1 MKKAI
6 SNFFSVLLMTT
17 LLVIVI
23 AFAVIIYLTLNTQSS
38 DTIYEYVGEK
48 YITSED
54 EMKKNSVTKE
64 NYESII
70 DRFKLLISNDKEA
83 EETINYTEK
92 TSETKYFYEQLNDW
106 EKKIY
111 NGLQENKKNMM
122 NGTYAINFGNT
133 FNDVLSKENGG
144 EILGDYYQAAVEAFT
159 HDNADLFFLD
169 VNKMYLNI
177 ETTKKLTKTTYKVY
191 ISAKSGETYYAN
203 GFSSPEQVKEAIN
216 HIEQVK
222 DKIVSS
228 LSGNQY
234 KDIVMVHDY
243 LIDNI
248 EYDESYKSIG
258 IYSVYGALVKK
269 LAVCEGYAKA
279 FKYIVNSA
287 GIECEL
293 VQGKATN
300 SSGNTESHAWN
311 VVKIDDKWYFVDVT
325 WDDPIVIGNG
335 VLTIRNKH
343 KYLLKGTES
352 FKESHK
358 EEYQFTENGKVFS
371 YPEVN
376 RYDYK

>member
-1 MKKAI
+1 MKKSI
-6 SNFFSVLLMTT
+6 SNIFSILLMTI
-17 LLVIVI
+17 LFVIVI
-23 AFAVIIYLTLNTQSS
+23 TVAVIIYLTLNTESS

-48 YITSED
+48 YISSED
-54 EMKKNSVTKE
+54 DMKKNNTTKE
-64 NYESII
+64 TDKSII
-70 DRFKLLISNDKEA
+70 DKFKLLISNDKEA
-83 EETINYTEK
+83 KETINYSEIAF
-92 TSETKYFYEQLNDW
+92 ETKYFYEQLNDW

-111 NGLQENKKNMM
+111 KGLQENKKNMM
-122 NGTYAINFGNT
+122 NGTYTINFGNT
-133 FNDVLSKENGG
+133 FTDVLSKEKGG

-159 HDNADLFFLD
+159 HDNADLFFID

-177 ETTKKLTKTTYKVY
+177 ETTKKITKTTYKVY
-191 ISAKSGETYYAN
+191 ISPKTGETYFAN
-203 GFSSPEQVKEAIN
+203 GFSS
-216 HIEQVK
+216 IEQVQEAMNQIEQFK
-222 DKIVSS
+222 DKIIGS

-234 KDIVMVHDY
+234 KDIVMIHDY

-248 EYDESYKSIG
+248 EYDESYKCIG

-279 FKYIVNSA
+279 FKYILNSA

-300 SSGNTESHAWN
+300 SSGKTESHAWN
-311 VVKIDDKWYFVDVT
+311 IVKIDDKWYNVDVT